1 MKTYTAEELNRIFMG
16 IAGPGLLLPIE
27 PTKNSGAQPGTK
39 IMVYRKYSEMGFQ
52 QTDLEQAYWDALQEA
67 HLIDAVGNLCFINAS
82 LSEARTF
89 DPKVHRE
96 IATRFVIPQLIARIF
111 DEKFEFGAFP
121 VVFSRIGC
129 LQIVRQLM
137 LFGGS
142 APSSRWNQ
150 FYVGRLALLAN
161 DFLQVEPAYAASGP
175 TNLDLLLILA
185 PTWDIYNPRNLGHAM
200 SRMYTLLTDI
210 MLGKDPIVTKLF
222 SRLGLS
228 ADKIE
233 IDGIPLNEFVAI
245 VFALF
250 AFGRAIE
257 GPVRVLFRINE
268 IFAKIDFPQELLEK
282 MIGARAR
289 SVEEFRILLGS
300 GEEQERE
307 KFADELTRKPFL
319 LESLTCFRTYPLL
332 RMDSEQVLILDLQF
346 VVELLTSGVYWSIH
360 DNLPNNKRGDFK
372 ELWGRMFELY
382 IVGLL
387 RQFYPQG
394 AGMLTPDIEYS
405 GGQIDA
411 LLDFGDAVIIME
423 IKSSLLT
430 EPAKRS
436 ADKDVF
442 VVDFRRKFVENEKG
456 KPKAIKQLAAA
467 CQAVLTGEVKTVTGT
482 VPPAIYP
489 VFVSDEPIV
498 EAAFSNAYFNEEFQ
512 KEVVNDK
519 RVKPLT
525 VMSTDEI
532 EHILAHTAEND
543 FTWEE
548 LLQSRFNESGVYPYS
563 VGQAIYDLLQSK
575 GLGSKPNP
583 ALKQKADEVA
593 EIIRGAFKK
602 RQEDSRVV

>member
-1 MKTYTAEELNRIFMG
+1 MKTYTAEELDQIFMG
-16 IAGPGLLLPIE
+16 IAPRVLLLPIQL
-27 PTKNSGAQPGTK
+27 TRDSGPQQGAR

-52 QTDLEQAYWDALQEA
+52 QTDLEQAYWDALREA
-67 HLIDAVGNLCFINAS
+67 NLIDAIGNLCFINAS

-89 DPKVHRE
+89 DPNVHRE
-96 IATRFVIPQLIARIF
+96 IATRFVIPYLIPRIF
-111 DEKFEFGAFP
+111 DEIFEFGAFP

-142 APSSRWNQ
+142 EPSSQWNQ

-161 DFLQVEPAYAASGP
+161 DFLQIEPAYAASGP

-185 PTWDIYNPRNLGHAM
+185 PTWDIYNPRNLGNAM
-200 SRMYTLLTDI
+200 SRMYMLLTNI
-210 MLGKDPIVTKLF
+210 MPGKDPLVMKLL

-228 ADKIE
+228 VDKIQ

-268 IFAKIDFPQELLEK
+268 IFAQTDFPQELLDK
-282 MIGARAR
+282 MINARAR
-289 SVEEFRILLGS
+289 SVEQFCALLAS
-300 GEEQERE
+300 DEDKRRE
-307 KFADELTRKPFL
+307 KFADELKRKPFL

-360 DNLPNNKRGDFK
+360 DNLPNNKRGHFK

-382 IVGLL
+382 IIDLL
-387 RQFYPQG
+387 RQFYPQCS
-394 AGMLTPDIEYS
+394 GMLSPDIEYS

-436 ADKDVF
+436 ADKDTF

-467 CQAVLTGEVKTVTGT
+467 CQAILTGEIKTATGT

-498 EAAFSNAYFNEEFQ
+498 EAAFFNAYFNEEFQ
-512 KEVVNDK
+512 KEEVNDL

-532 EHILAHTAEND
+532 EQILAHAAEND

-548 LLQSRFNESGVYPYS
+548 LLQSRFNEFGIYPYS
-563 VGQAIYDLLQSK
+563 VGQAIFDLLQSK

-593 EIIRGAFKK
+593 EIIRRAFRT
-602 RQEDSRVV
+602 RQEN